1 MSAAGRRKG
10 ARDIFPIVPLDPIM
24 NDDLDHRQ
32 KIARYRLLLTRCD
45 LAQSKGRKRR
55 AELWKVLADEL
66 AKGICESG
74 TA

>member
-1 MSAAGRRKG
+1 
-10 ARDIFPIVPLDPIM
+10 M

-32 KIARYRLLLTRCD
+32 KIAHYRLLLTRCD